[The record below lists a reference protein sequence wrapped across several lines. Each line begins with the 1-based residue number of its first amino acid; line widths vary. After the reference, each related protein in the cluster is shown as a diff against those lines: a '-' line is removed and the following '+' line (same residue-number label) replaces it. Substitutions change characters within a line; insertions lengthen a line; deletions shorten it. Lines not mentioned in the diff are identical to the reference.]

1 MPLIATVWLYGG
13 LGIIYLVLLI
23 TAGVLTV
30 RNRHWVL
37 FVLGFLIPLLW
48 IIGAIM
54 SPKPR
59 Y

>member
-1 MPLIATVWLYGG
+1 MPLLLATAWFYGF
-13 LGIIYLVLLI
+13 GILYLVILI

-48 IIGAIM
+48 IIGAVM

>member
-1 MPLIATVWLYGG
+1 MPLLLATAWFYGF
-13 LGIIYLVLLI
+13 GILYLVILI

-37 FVLGFLIPLLW
+37 FILGFLFPLLW